1 MHFGAIHPKWEASNE
16 ISTKSF
22 QLYYGHPWLAGKRL
36 VRAMQSMQFRA
47 KRLENDLKPTDFQ
60 KRNYYFETEA
70 VDWRSGMDQLTL
82 VQISHSFPH
91 QTFTNPKDF
100 LCQQTYISPFQ
111 ASHVSSPS

>member
-1 MHFGAIHPKWEASNE
+1 LIFGLDNINAHQRGFMHFGAIHPKWEAPNE

-82 VQISHSFPH
+82 VQISHSKLKIFSVP
-91 QTFTNPKDF
+91 TNSKDE
-100 LCQQTYISPFQ
+100 P
-111 ASHVSSPS
+111 